1 VIGGVFKPNVFKKID
16 FKVIAKILYKFHKLF
31 HAEVNMF
38 GLQVTNVNGQKL
50 LKSSNSIKQVEF
62 NLDAFIEDIDIQGGF
77 IVKEIE
83 KCNTSIFCN

>member
-1 VIGGVFKPNVFKKID
+1 MIGVVFKPNVFKKID
-16 FKVIAKILYKFHKLF
+16 FKVIAKILYKFYKLF
-31 HAEVNMF
+31 HVKVNIF

-83 KCNTSIFCN
+83 KCNTSLFCN